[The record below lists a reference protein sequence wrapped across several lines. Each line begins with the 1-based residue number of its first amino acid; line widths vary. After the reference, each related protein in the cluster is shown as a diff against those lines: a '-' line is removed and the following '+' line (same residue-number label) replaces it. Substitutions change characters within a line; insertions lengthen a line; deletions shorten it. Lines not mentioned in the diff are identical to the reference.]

1 MSNIIEEANSI
12 AEKIEIFNR
21 DDHNPYK
28 DVKKIILSKKIKL
41 IVTVARGTSDCA
53 ALYASY
59 LFAKFLGLPTYSLP
73 PSQITLEKTKFDF
86 SSALVLIISQSGLSE
101 DLIECEK
108 ASRTMG
114 ALTTILTNNNKSP
127 IIKTANYYFNMYAGK
142 EESVAATKSFVLTL
156 LNLIKLVSVVSDNH
170 TILSKINDLPKMI
183 ERENINTWDPTI
195 VDNHLSNGFI
205 ISRGLGYALST
216 EISLKFKELC
226 QEQIEPFSSAEVMHG
241 PRSLIENKFKLFVLV
256 LNDKSGNIVLKDI
269 DELKKRTDKVYEILP
284 KSYGDTAF
292 SYHSLESSEL
302 DSIILMAKFYPWIT
316 KYSKLKGLDPD
327 HPRYLTKV
335 TSTF

>member
-1 MSNIIEEANSI
+1 MSKILEEANSI
-12 AEKIEIFNR
+12 ASRIKIFNQ
-21 DDHNPYK
+21 DDRNPYN
-28 DVKKIILSKKIKL
+28 DVKKIILDKKIKL

-101 DLIECEK
+101 DLIECEN

-114 ALTTILTNNNKSP
+114 ALTLILTNNNKSP
-127 IIKTANYYFNMYAGK
+127 MIETANYYFNMYAGK

-156 LNLIKLVSVVSDNH
+156 LNLIKFVSVISDNNQ
-170 TILSKINDLPKMI
+170 ILSKINDLPAFI
-183 ERENINTWDPTI
+183 EKENQNNWETCV
-195 VDNHLSNGFI
+195 VDNHISNGFI

-241 PRSLIENKFKLFVLV
+241 PKSLIENKFKLFVLI
-256 LNDKSGNIVLKDI
+256 LNDKSGNIVSKDI
-269 DELKKRTDKVYEILP
+269 NLLKQMTNKVYEILP
-284 KSYGDTAF
+284 STYGDSTF
-292 SYHSLESSEL
+292 VYQSLDSSEL
-302 DSIILMAKFYPWIT
+302 DSIILMAKFYPWII
-316 KYSKLKGLDPD
+316 KYSKLKNLDPD
-327 HPRYLTKV
+327 NPRYLTKV
-335 TSTF
+335 TRTF